1 MVTGEQLKARA
12 EQLHEE
18 WQKCQR
24 QSQQYHEQGLR
35 IHGALVLVQELLK
48 GQAPVF
54 EASAVEAVEIP

>member
-24 QSQQYHEQGLR
+24 QAQQYHEQGLR
-35 IHGALVLVQELLK
+35 IQGALVLVQELMK
-48 GQAPVF
+48 DPVPVF